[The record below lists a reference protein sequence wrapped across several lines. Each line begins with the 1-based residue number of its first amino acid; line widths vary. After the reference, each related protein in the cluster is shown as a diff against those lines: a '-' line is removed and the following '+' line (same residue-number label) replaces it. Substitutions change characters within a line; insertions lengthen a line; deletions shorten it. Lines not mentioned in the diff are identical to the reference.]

1 MPAWLSPQLRYKMTS
16 QNMQRAIN
24 WRSRTAAGSGFAFR
38 FSFYFYFSFSAA
50 HGAGSAM
57 T

>member
-1 MPAWLSPQLRYKMTS
+1 MPDWLFTQSHQAMITRNS
-16 QNMQRAIN
+16 QQAIN
-24 WRSRTAAGSGFAFR
+24 WRSRAAAGFGFAFR
-38 FSFYFYFSFSAA
+38 FRFYFSFSFSAA

>member
-1 MPAWLSPQLRYKMTS
+1 MPAWLFAQLHQAMTS
-16 QNMQRAIN
+16 RNPQTAIN
-24 WRSRTAAGSGFAFR
+24 WRSRAAAGFAFAFR
-38 FSFYFYFSFSAA
+38 FSFYFSFSAA

>member
-1 MPAWLSPQLRYKMTS
+1 MPAWLFAQPHHAMISRNS
-16 QNMQRAIN
+16 QQAIN
-24 WRSRTAAGSGFAFR
+24 WRRRAAVGDFAFR
-38 FSFYFYFSFSAA
+38 FSFYFSFSAA